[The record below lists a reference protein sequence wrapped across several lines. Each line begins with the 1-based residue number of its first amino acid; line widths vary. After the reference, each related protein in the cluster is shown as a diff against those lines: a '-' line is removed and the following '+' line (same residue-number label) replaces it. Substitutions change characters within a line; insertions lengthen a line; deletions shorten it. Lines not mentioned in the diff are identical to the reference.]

1 MAAASVPAD
10 SHQSETMWQ
19 CMTVGCRLIHPG
31 AGHRHCCSLCPVTQG
46 ARHKR
51 RCRILQQNLARGS
64 AAFPAV
70 SVCTT
75 DGCDRLAGP
84 GFDTCC
90 SLCRRHRR
98 HSHRCESLQQRVPG
112 TLSPPLSL
120 LYIYIKY
127 IYTLH
132 HHHHHYCFCCC
143 CSCCCFRTTTT
154 TTTTTSTTTAAAAV
168 AVAAAS
174 AAVVLYRYFHYIYIY
189 TLYIYIY
196 ELYE

>member
-19 CMTVGCRLIHPG
+19 CMTVGCRFIHPG

-51 RCRILQQNLARGS
+51 RCRILQQNLARGF

-112 TLSPPLSL
+112 TQVVATANENVASASM
-120 LYIYIKY
+120 
-127 IYTLH
+127 
-132 HHHHHYCFCCC
+132 
-143 CSCCCFRTTTT
+143 S
-154 TTTTTSTTTAAAAV
+154 TAAGNDETAMV
-168 AVAAAS
+168 QQGTAS
-174 AAVVLYRYFHYIYIY
+174 SSSSSVVLTAWNTHQPVEALMNEPSHPEEGVTSGDFEVDLD
-189 TLYIYIY
+189 TMD
-196 ELYE
+196 